1 MNGAQV
7 SNSDHRDTDQPGAA
21 PTAGAP
27 LDWIGTFGLLS
38 DPTRMKILL
47 AIHARPDSAVF
58 ELADATALPTN
69 TVTQALRTLHHAGVV
84 SVRRE
89 GRYRRWTL
97 VQEEAH
103 QLLHHISDPPS
114 SSLDHTAAAPQE
126 P

>member
-1 MNGAQV
+1 M
-7 SNSDHRDTDQPGAA
+7 SNSDHRDPDQPLAA
-21 PTAGAP
+21 PAPGAP
-27 LDWIGTFGLLS
+27 LDWIGTFGVLS

-58 ELADATALPTN
+58 ELAEATALPTN
-69 TVTQALRTLHHAGVV
+69 TVTQALRTLHRAGVV

-103 QLLHHISDPPS
+103 QLLHHISDPPPPTHEHSIAPTS
-114 SSLDHTAAAPQE
+114 SE
-126 P
+126 V